1 MAAASAELP
10 VCGHEFY
17 AFFYQSIFLVVL
29 ESTMVKNVVREV
41 VVTRSRQEMVK
52 MQFFILM
59 ISIVIVSSRVS
70 ILFVNNRGRNFR
82 YCPALH
88 MCVFLFTSIP

>member
-29 ESTMVKNVVREV
+29 ESTMVKNVVLEV

-52 MQFFILM
+52 MQFFYINDKYRH
-59 ISIVIVSSRVS
+59 SIESS
-70 ILFVNNRGRNFR
+70 IDTF
-82 YCPALH
+82 CQ
-88 MCVFLFTSIP
+88 